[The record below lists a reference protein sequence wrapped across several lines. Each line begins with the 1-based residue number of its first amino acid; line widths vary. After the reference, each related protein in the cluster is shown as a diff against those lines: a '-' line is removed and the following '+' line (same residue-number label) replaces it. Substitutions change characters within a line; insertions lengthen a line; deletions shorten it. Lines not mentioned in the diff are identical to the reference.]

1 MQRARVKTTQYIYP
15 YYQNVL
21 EELYPITP
29 QRFCCTFKSVRI
41 QAVGRNSTQRGNWL
55 LNDSDI
61 NHGWE
66 SSGSYINCLRINLSY
81 TSARSS
87 INHVNWVS
95 YLNEACKIQYISGA
109 TVGSDYIHVALQ
121 EYLIH
126 ILYIHGYCKPLFA
139 LDSTADRTLSYV
151 VLSTVGVYFGFASR

>member
-1 MQRARVKTTQYIYP
+1 MMRSVIHAKTTQYIYP
-15 YYQNVL
+15 YHQNML
-21 EELYPITP
+21 EELYPINPHT
-29 QRFCCTFKSVRI
+29 VRLLYI
-41 QAVGRNSTQRGNWL
+41 QISQNARSRNSAHRGNWL
-55 LNDSDI
+55 LNESDI

-109 TVGSDYIHVALQ
+109 TVGSDYIHVALP

-126 ILYIHGYCKPLFA
+126 ILYTDIVSHFLP
-139 LDSTADRTLSYV
+139 
-151 VLSTVGVYFGFASR
+151 